1 MKPGRFSKKG
11 SPPDPEFTALKAELQ
26 EAQDDLLLAYRQFD
40 QAVDPDLVESCVYRI
55 NSVKARCNFLLRAI
69 KEHRAIPAAGED
81 GGAAVWT

>member
-1 MKPGRFSKKG
+1 MKSVLFSKKG
-11 SPPDPEFTALKAELQ
+11 VPPDPELNALKAELQ

-40 QAVDPDLVESCVYRI
+40 QAVDPDLVESCVYQI

-69 KEHRAIPAAGED
+69 KEHQSIPAAGEN